1 MNEPIDFAELQERH
15 LDTMIRL
22 AFDQEDA
29 EAVQQILEETEPEL
43 TPEEQELAERIL
55 ALTREKAA
63 KQEAAKR
70 KSRPKGTAGRMVM
83 RVLEVAACLIVV
95 FAIATPIAFANSAV
109 FRSKVMQLLV
119 RIDQGN
125 EAAYFTFREDPDAEF
140 FVPEGWMGEYF
151 PSYIPEGLI
160 ETWCGPE
167 GTDIQYDGEGMRGFS
182 FAELDSGATILHGT
196 EGTTITEVNIQG
208 HTGTLIDGMAS
219 SGDFHVVS
227 IVWNTDTRMLM
238 VTADDMDV
246 EEVLQ
251 IARSVKKIIK

>member
-151 PSYIPEGLI
+151 PSYVPEGMVESWRSENIAAI
-160 ETWCGPE
+160 EY
-167 GTDIQYDGEGMRGFS
+167 ISNGMRGFS
-182 FAELDSGATILHGT
+182 FSEQNSGTILQGT
-196 EGTTITEVNIQG
+196 ENGTVSNVDVQG
-208 HTGTLIDGMAS
+208 YTATLYDGMAS
-219 SGDFHVVS
+219 TGDFRVTSVT
-227 IVWNTDTRMLM
+227 WANDTTMFS
-238 VTADDMDV
+238 VYAYDMDV
-246 EEVLQ
+246 DEVLQ
-251 IARSVKKIIK
+251 IARSVKKVIK